1 MTACAIRYRLDG
13 SGPATFLVDCGGQL
27 RIFTRGTLGGIVPR
41 GQLLALL
48 AESGCRWVSGHGTL
62 EIDLTEAS
70 RTAPDARESLIWLP
84 PGNPASHHT
93 DLA

>member
-48 AESGCRWVSGHGTL
+48 AESGCRWVSGQGTV
-62 EIDLTEAS
+62 EIDLTEAP
-70 RTAPDARESLIWLP
+70 RTAPDARESLIWMSPDSLT
-84 PGNPASHHT
+84 GHHV